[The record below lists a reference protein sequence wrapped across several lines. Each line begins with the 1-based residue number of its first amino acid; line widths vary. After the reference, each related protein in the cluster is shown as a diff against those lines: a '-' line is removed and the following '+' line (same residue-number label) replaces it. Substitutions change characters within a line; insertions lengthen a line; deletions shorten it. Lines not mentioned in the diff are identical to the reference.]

1 MRPTEDAMA
10 RPIDGPGPRGG
21 PPASAIDRR
30 LMIKVVGHFA
40 TVVRRLIGAII
51 GFDGTRHARAQMHA
65 WAALDNRV
73 LADIGVRRADVQA
86 VLLGIVPAAQLHP
99 RSESAIVAGPSAGCP
114 VVSPARGQVL
124 ALATAAQLNAA
135 A

>member
-10 RPIDGPGPRGG
+10 WPIDAPGPQGG

-30 LMIKVVGHFA
+30 LVIKVVRRIARG
-40 TVVRRLIGAII
+40 VRRLVDAII
-51 GFDGTRHARAQMHA
+51 EFDRRRRARAQMYA

-86 VLLGIVPAAQLHP
+86 VLLGIVPAAQLRP
-99 RSESAIVAGPSAGCP
+99 RSESAIVARVA
-114 VVSPARGQVL
+114 VL
-124 ALATAAQLNAA
+124 ALAPASPRQT
-135 A
+135 

>member
-10 RPIDGPGPRGG
+10 WPIDAPGPQGG

-30 LMIKVVGHFA
+30 LVIKVVRRIARG
-40 TVVRRLIGAII
+40 VRRLVDAII
-51 GFDGTRHARAQMHA
+51 EFDRRRRARAQMYA

-86 VLLGIVPAAQLHP
+86 VLLGIVPAARLRP
-99 RSESAIVAGPSAGCP
+99 RSESAIVARSCAR
-114 VVSPARGQVL
+114 SPARLPLSPTV
-124 ALATAAQLNAA
+124 QLNAA

>member
-10 RPIDGPGPRGG
+10 WPIDGPGPQGG

-30 LMIKVVGHFA
+30 LVIKAVGHFA
-40 TVVRRLIGAII
+40 TVARRLVGGII
-51 GFDGTRHARAQMHA
+51 RFDGRRRARAQMHA

-86 VLLGIVPAAQLHP
+86 VLLGIVPAAQLRP
-99 RSESAIVAGPSAGCP
+99 RSESAIVAGPSAGCR
-114 VVSPARGQVL
+114 VLSPPCGQVL